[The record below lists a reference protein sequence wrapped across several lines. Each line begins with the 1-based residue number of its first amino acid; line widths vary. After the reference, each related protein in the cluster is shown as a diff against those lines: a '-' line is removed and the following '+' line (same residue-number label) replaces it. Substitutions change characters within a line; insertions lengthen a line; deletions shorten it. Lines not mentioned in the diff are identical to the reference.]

1 MTKQKVRMCMEY
13 ASAVVLAV
21 CTGGTVAGA
30 GNVRVVDCKGRE
42 FAAPTCMTEERIF
55 KVADKEFTNG
65 GVKVLGLDLR
75 IQKCIKAALEKH
87 ADAEKVEFATAL
99 ILDAK
104 TGAIRGAAEV
114 RGGHVRSSVHM
125 VSNEWL
131 ELMARC

>member
-65 GVKVLGLDLR
+65 GVKVLGLDSR
-75 IQKCIKAALEKH
+75 ITRNKLLT
-87 ADAEKVEFATAL
+87 VGRLPYFSL
-99 ILDAK
+99 PR
-104 TGAIRGAAEV
+104 IRAM
-114 RGGHVRSSVHM
+114 SLS
-125 VSNEWL
+125 
-131 ELMARC
+131 